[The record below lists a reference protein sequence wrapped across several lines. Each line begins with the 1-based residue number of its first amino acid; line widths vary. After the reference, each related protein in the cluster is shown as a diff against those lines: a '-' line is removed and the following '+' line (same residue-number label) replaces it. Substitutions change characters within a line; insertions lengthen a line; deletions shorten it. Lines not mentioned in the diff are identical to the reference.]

1 VSIWDELEETAKGL
15 ATDPIGT
22 VSDRV
27 AQAGEA
33 VEGAIDDFQEEY
45 IEPETGTITPAPP
58 QPNGPYDPTGV
69 PTKAEILAFAEGFE
83 PPVRDAMTREAAK
96 ELYPGW
102 EGFIDMSKEQWEDY
116 QAGFG
121 DNVTIGGDGW
131 GSETITT
138 FKWYDGPEIVLPTVE
153 GMNYYQGYAPIGPDP
168 DSVIGDIEIAGEE
181 RAKTLVN
188 DLLTA
193 CDTALQF
200 EDLSGMFHTAQT
212 HSDLYAALGAT
223 EEDLSDAL
231 ARIETLGQAWE
242 GDDAEKFRTQYSEA
256 IRQAL
261 HRHIAIA
268 LNLTRSAD
276 SDLAIQIGLHFAVA
290 GALRN
295 GQARI
300 DELSVRR
307 LFGDQG
313 VSVLTTTG
321 LVTGTVGLFPVLGPA
336 AASTI
341 GLTGLLSTV
350 GGLAGFDATLNP
362 KTDLIPSAADVRK
375 VMMTMT
381 EGIGQAA
388 QEASELRADCTAELG
403 HLSKADFDLIGTTY
417 IVAGS
422 GY

>member
-1 VSIWDELEETAKGL
+1 
-15 ATDPIGT
+15 
-22 VSDRV
+22 
-27 AQAGEA
+27 
-33 VEGAIDDFQEEY
+33 
-45 IEPETGTITPAPP
+45 
-58 QPNGPYDPTGV
+58 
-69 PTKAEILAFAEGFE
+69 
-83 PPVRDAMTREAAK
+83 
-96 ELYPGW
+96 
-102 EGFIDMSKEQWEDY
+102 
-116 QAGFG
+116 
-121 DNVTIGGDGW
+121 
-131 GSETITT
+131 
-138 FKWYDGPEIVLPTVE
+138 
-153 GMNYYQGYAPIGPDP
+153 
-168 DSVIGDIEIAGEE
+168 
-181 RAKTLVN
+181 
-188 DLLTA
+188 A

-341 GLTGLLSTV
+341 GLTGLLS
-350 GGLAGFDATLNP
+350 
-362 KTDLIPSAADVRK
+362 
-375 VMMTMT
+375 
-381 EGIGQAA
+381 
-388 QEASELRADCTAELG
+388 
-403 HLSKADFDLIGTTY
+403 
-417 IVAGS
+417 
-422 GY
+422 